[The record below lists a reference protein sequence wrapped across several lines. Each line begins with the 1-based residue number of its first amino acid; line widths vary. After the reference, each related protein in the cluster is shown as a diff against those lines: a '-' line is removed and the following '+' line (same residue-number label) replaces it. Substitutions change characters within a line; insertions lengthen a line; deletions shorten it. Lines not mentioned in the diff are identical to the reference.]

1 MSILLEE
8 EIQKLVKEKKILP
21 KDYPKKI
28 QTKLKSGF
36 QHEQR
41 ELIVNGINGHIFSIV
56 LRKNKIDFLD
66 FSIILRYKEETTNIW
81 YNLARYNGKHTHT
94 NFIEKNTFHDFHSH
108 YATQRYQEAG
118 LRIEGF
124 AKINSSYKTFKEAIE
139 SFLKDFNFQI
149 ELPESATTL
158 IEFGGG

>member
-1 MSILLEE
+1 MAILLED
-8 EIQKLVKEKKILP
+8 EIQDLISEKKILP
-21 KDYPKKI
+21 KDYPKRI

-41 ELIVNGINGHIFSIV
+41 ELTVKGINEHTFSIV

-66 FSIILRYKEETTNIW
+66 FSIILRYREDTTNIW

-94 NFIEKNTFHDFHSH
+94 NIIEKNTFHDFHAH

-118 LRIEGF
+118 LRIEAF
-124 AKINSSYKTFKEAIE
+124 AKINNSYKTFKEAIDA
-139 SFLKDFNFQI
+139 FIKDFNFQV